1 VPDLSATET
10 QKLLRT
16 IVRATANL
24 DGKIRKIVRE
34 ETADIR
40 NDLRKIVREETVD
53 IRDDVK
59 IIKEVQGQ
67 QGITLRTMQS
77 DLGGLKNSFRAQT
90 REMHKLGVLFEDLDH
105 RFQAAAELD

>member
-1 VPDLSATET
+1 MADLADTET
-10 QKLLRT
+10 QELLRT
-16 IVRATANL
+16 IVRETANL
-24 DGKIRKIVRE
+24 DEKVRKIIRE
-34 ETADIR
+34 ETAG
-40 NDLRKIVREETVD
+40 

-105 RFQAAAELD
+105 RFQAVAELD